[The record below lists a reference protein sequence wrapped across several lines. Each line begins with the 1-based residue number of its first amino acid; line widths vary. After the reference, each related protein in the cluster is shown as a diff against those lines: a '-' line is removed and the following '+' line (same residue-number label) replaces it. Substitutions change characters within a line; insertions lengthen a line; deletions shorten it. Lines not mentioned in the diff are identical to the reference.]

1 MKIIC
6 PSNDAVKRLIK
17 PCDYHK
23 DVHFSKYCLRIPCK
37 EGELFYNNLSHELIL
52 LDEEEKNNYL
62 NNQKLKEE
70 LIDHLFL
77 VNEDDETKRVK
88 EFKNII
94 SLFNRK
100 KELNK
105 FVIFPTTD
113 CNARCFYCY
122 ELTRKRI
129 HMNEEVAK
137 DVANYIIKKNNSNKI
152 SIQWFGGEPLYN
164 YKAIDI
170 ISDILNE
177 KRINFN
183 STMVS
188 NGYLFDEELID
199 KAVNKWHLEYVQITI
214 DGTEELYNATKAY
227 IYKDPSPFKKI
238 INNMHLLLEKGIR
251 VEARL
256 NMDNRNV
263 DDLNILSDQLLSEFG
278 KYNNFTIYTR
288 LLKDFGHKIH
298 EFNSIKEALDNYEK
312 LQNKLL
318 ASGHGQIH
326 YVQKEYQYN
335 QCMADDDGSITILPD
350 GRIGKCEHES
360 EENLI
365 GSIYDESFDEEMIK
379 SWKDSIFI
387 EDCNNCF
394 LYPNCILLKKCAWNI
409 DGCDMYRQEALINIK
424 NKILAEYNRY
434 KKDSILKE
442 L

>member
-23 DVHFSKYCLRIPCK
+23 DVHLSKYCLRMPCM

-94 SLFNRK
+94 SLLNRK
-100 KELNK
+100 KDLNK

-365 GSIYDESFDEEMIK
+365 GSIYDESLDEEMIK
-379 SWKDSIFI
+379 SWKDSIYI